1 MQVEY
6 VRISD
11 LIGRPAV
18 SQIQAAENRASGR
31 GPQIAQPPQ
40 RGLIP
45 IGRTTF
51 YQLIKSGRIPKPTKI
66 GRVSVWRLSEVRAGI
81 DAVRDHA

>member
-1 MQVEY
+1 M
-6 VRISD
+6 
-11 LIGRPAV
+11 
-18 SQIQAAENRASGR
+18 
-31 GPQIAQPPQ
+31 GPQAGAQPPQ

-81 DAVRDHA
+81 DAGRDHA